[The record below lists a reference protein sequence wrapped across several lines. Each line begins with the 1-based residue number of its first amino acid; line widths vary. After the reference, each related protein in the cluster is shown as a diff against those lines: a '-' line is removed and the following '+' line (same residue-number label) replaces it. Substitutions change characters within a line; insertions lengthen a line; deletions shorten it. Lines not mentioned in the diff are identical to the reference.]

1 MNVPSVDL
9 ASTGSNFDVA
19 TFDGVVA
26 QPAHRLAA
34 TARANNSLLMLFSL
48 FRRLVCL
55 SPSIARHFSLL
66 CPNVSALGT
75 RHLWRV
81 PSSAL
86 FNQIYVLKY
95 YS

>member
-66 CPNVSALGT
+66 CPNVT
-75 RHLWRV
+75 
-81 PSSAL
+81 
-86 FNQIYVLKY
+86 VLTEARFGAD
-95 YS
+95 SQEPIVGILHIFE